1 MGVACESTPDDL
13 NAISYQYGPMF
24 TLEESELLSRM
35 LRFVGWT
42 VLFVALSAVGYL
54 AFR

>member
-1 MGVACESTPDDL
+1 
-13 NAISYQYGPMF
+13 MF

-35 LRFVGWT
+35 LRFVGWA
-42 VLFVALSAVGYL
+42 VFLVALSAVGYL